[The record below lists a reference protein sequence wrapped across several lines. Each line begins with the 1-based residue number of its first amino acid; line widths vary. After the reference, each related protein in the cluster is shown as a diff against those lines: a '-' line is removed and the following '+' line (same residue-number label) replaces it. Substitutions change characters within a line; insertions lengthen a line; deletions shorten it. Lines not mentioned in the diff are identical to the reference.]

1 MERIRIGTNIGI
13 VWHIFVSAELGE
25 SFILKDKEDSLK
37 IYIRSPHDIYEVP
50 YFTVDNDTIKL
61 SFPGQF
67 QRYTGVHALVLKD
80 TTDGERTL
88 CKDFAFELIKHL
100 EEEGEAYEDNEE
112 KKIIS
117 LNSSI
122 LVSKAGESAYE
133 VWLRMGNT
141 GSQEDFFNWL
151 RGGTLVNFN
160 FKKPLRSAL
169 SDDGVNYD
177 VWLDGDALSDV
188 VNGAFIRSDI
198 DDEADG
204 TITFNKGIIVGGA
217 LLNAVVKSSEI
228 DSILNDNQIITA
240 NAVLKIIQKYLAS
253 LAEKY
258 IRKDID
264 DEANG
269 LITFLRGLKS
279 DALAKFLSGMAV
291 QGMATFSDS
300 LSSPNF
306 WTGWSGYGW
315 KLWMRDTVNVIN
327 QTVKRATME
336 IDDLTVRGTFR
347 VFEFVI
353 NQLRGE
359 NDNYIFSGMMK
370 VDHVDYDSQTI
381 YLDTNKGETYN
392 PFREGDIIRCKRF
405 KFGDNIAK
413 QYDILVKEA
422 QVGDISDGEDRVDY
436 IVWENLDILAGEIEQ
451 GDVLCR
457 LDSLTDSDRK
467 GIIATTSIGNDAPYL
482 DVLYGM
488 ITNPEGS
495 LKVRLGR
502 LDGIINDVMGSLE
515 GFGLFSNNAY
525 LSGKFYLYTGDSIET
540 RIKMLENLFSSTM
553 TKTTYDIK
561 DENNIVLNCSFVN
574 DMANWIKSADDTDF
588 YFLDDELIT
597 LDDDVYSESRSEV
610 TIENVQGKDMLHL
623 LNSYVRQ
630 QNSLFVGRVPEDSE
644 VEEYEKNDKG
654 EIVKNEDGTPKI
666 VTKTLR
672 PTIYITYRYMCKQG
686 GSLSIGFDNGRI
698 VQYTSDMGV
707 IVTVEELGLLTAET
721 TSNDGVWVERQ
732 FKGYYDKRGDF
743 VISATGEVYIDL
755 LSVTSKPLDDF
766 KNIVSTA
773 LIQTSGV
780 IGLYGKNI
788 KAAYDNIGGLTTSI
802 TELGVRVDANKEQV
816 DIFLD
821 KTYPADMKE
830 VKNGITV
837 NEQGISAVAKTVESN
852 ETRIGMLEVTDSRIT
867 SYVSKT
873 RTAGAELVYNNTVTI
888 RTTEENKTAVALD
901 YVITPTF
908 LIANEPQAISSI
920 QVASDSISGNPRL
933 VVTDDGLS
941 VRVICGKD
949 TLFVEPKLLEAVVT
963 VTRKEEDVFGEEVS
977 STYDRSMF
985 ITVYPS
991 TKGETGYRGAFKSTV
1006 FKRSLAKPDKPTG
1019 GTYDSPVPEGWSDGI
1034 PTVAEGEENY
1044 QIWASMKVMYDYPSS
1059 SDWSEP
1065 APMSDS
1071 ADFDVEFSS
1080 LESPS
1085 DPVGHPNTNKQ
1096 WSNNADKDT
1105 IWMATSVCKNGVWTD
1120 WEVIKAKGEKGDPG
1134 RGVTSVNTFY
1144 ALHTSLSATPS
1155 DGAFTYDTLS
1165 DVVISSN
1172 ADMYVWSADKVT
1184 YSEGDPEFTGKY
1196 CIGKCSDL
1204 ASVSEQYGTSSSAT
1218 NEPTTWSD
1226 TYPQDIQSG
1235 SYIWTRDKITWK
1247 DGSMTYSAAQLS
1259 GQIPVGISSIENTYN
1274 VTATSTAKPTY
1285 WLSNSPAVT
1294 DENPFLWRKMV
1305 ITYTNGTTKT
1315 DISLIGAKGSKG
1327 VDGTSVEYIYKLSTT
1342 ESVPATPSTS
1352 QVDNYVPTGWSD
1364 DPQGVTSTNKFEYVS
1379 SRTKSNGVWSA
1390 FSTPSLWAKYSEDGK
1405 TGYGF
1410 VATVDRNNKFTE
1422 AQWNDTYGATGH
1434 TETWSDTSAIRNG
1447 CRVGDIFLV
1456 TGYATDTLNMHSA
1469 FYRSTTASGNLT
1481 GTCISHSVVARG
1493 QKGDTGAGEVW
1504 QLIDNGCY
1512 ASVTAEEKLTLYLA
1526 YVVVYTIDGTSVSN
1540 TNYKVYWK
1548 ANNKTDWHYA
1558 SNGVMLNDVDFNK
1571 DATYK
1576 DTESFVVR
1584 LEYNNV
1590 AVGSITVPVKL
1601 APGAAQIITENMIK
1615 TNVFGSDEWSSVKQ
1629 TASEVKTEIE
1639 NARGD
1644 KTTLVAN
1651 LNAISSSISTVDDKV
1666 TTLKH
1671 TVDGIDLSVYAK
1683 IVDVNGAVKD
1693 LTTKIEAK
1701 QDKIDLSVYAEKTY
1715 VDTETGNIVK
1725 ELSNSGI
1732 DIEAH
1737 KITISSTGQLVIDT
1751 TNFKLDEDGDVIIKG
1766 DITATS
1772 GKIGGFSIQSKS
1784 IYSDAMDK
1792 ETQSPMIILDSS
1804 GKLYGRSVDI
1814 KGKITATSGEFD
1826 NCVVNE
1832 TCTITKINAT
1842 SGTIGGWNISANGLS
1857 TTNNTASLGVSYSG
1871 TKFARINSSVD
1882 PEYMLV
1888 VRNDGHGAASFT
1900 SYGDNGVALFLNAQ
1914 AGDGSYALQSYG
1926 DVILEAR
1933 AGEHIAV
1940 TGLSLSVIAVK
1951 SGGPIPSNADVVTF
1965 INSSAITVN
1974 MPDATTNKGKVLFM
1988 KRVFGSGSITL
1999 IGSLYHPGNMNTPDS
2014 DTEWVNGNKS
2024 MMFVSDGKRWI
2035 AFYCG

>member
-50 YFTVDNDTIKL
+50 YFTVDDDTIKL

-112 KKIIS
+112 KKIIA

-177 VWLDGDALSDV
+177 VWLDGDALSDA

-467 GIIATTSIGNDAPYL
+467 GIIAATSIGNDAPYL

-502 LDGIINDVMGSLE
+502 LDGIINEVMGSLE

-574 DMANWIKSADDTDF
+574 DMTNWIKSADDTDF

-623 LNSYVRQ
+623 LNSNVRQ

-644 VEEYEKNDKG
+644 VEEYEKNDNG
-654 EIVKNEDGTPKI
+654 DIVKNEDGTPKI

-672 PTIYITYRYMCKQG
+672 PTIYITYMYMCKQG
-686 GSLSIGFDNGRI
+686 GSLSIGFDNGRR

-707 IVTVEELGLLTAET
+707 IVTVDELGLLSEET
-721 TSNDGVWVERQ
+721 TANDGVWVERQ
-732 FKGYYDKRGDF
+732 FKGYYDKKGDF
-743 VISATGEVYIDL
+743 VISATGEVYIDV

-788 KAAYDNIGGLTTSI
+788 KAAYDNIGGLITSI

-821 KTYPADMKE
+821 KTYPTDMKE

-873 RTAGAELVYNNTVTI
+873 RTAGAELVYNSTVTI

-908 LIANEPQAISSI
+908 LIANEPQVISSI
-920 QVASDSISGNPRL
+920 QVASDSVSGNPRL

-963 VTRKEEDVFGEEVS
+963 VTRKEEDIFGEEVS
-977 STYDRSMF
+977 SSYDRSMF

-1006 FKRSLAKPDKPTG
+1006 FKRSLEKPDKPTG

-1034 PTVAEGEENY
+1034 PAVAEGEENY

-1096 WSNNADKDT
+1096 WSNNGDENT
-1105 IWMATSVCKNGVWTD
+1105 VWMAVSRCKNGIWSD
-1120 WEVIKAKGEKGDPG
+1120 WDVIKVKGEKGVGIYSIDI
-1134 RGVTSVNTFY
+1134 TYNI
-1144 ALHTSLSATPS
+1144 S
-1155 DGAFTYDTLS
+1155 DT
-1165 DVVISSN
+1165 
-1172 ADMYVWSADKVT
+1172 
-1184 YSEGDPEFTGKY
+1184 
-1196 CIGKCSDL
+1196 
-1204 ASVSEQYGTSSSAT
+1204 AS
-1218 NEPTTWSD
+1218 NEPTEWFE
-1226 TYPQDIQSG
+1226 
-1235 SYIWTRDKITWK
+1235 
-1247 DGSMTYSAAQLS
+1247 YS
-1259 GQIPVGISSIENTYN
+1259 PE
-1274 VTATSTAKPTY
+1274 VTEEK
-1285 WLSNSPAVT
+1285 
-1294 DENPFLWRKMV
+1294 PFLWRKIV
-1305 ITYTNGTTKT
+1305 ITYTDGSSKT
-1315 DISLIGAKGSKG
+1315 DKAAIGAKGAKG
-1327 VDGTSVEYIYKLSTT
+1327 VDGNGSDFAFYLSD
-1342 ESVPATPSTS
+1342 SPNVPAAPSGI
-1352 QVDNYVPTGWSD
+1352 VPITYN
-1364 DPQGVTSTNKFEYVS
+1364 PS
-1379 SRTKSNGVWSA
+1379 SRTAKVWTDDSQGVDDTYKYEFISEMKQVKGVWQGYG
-1390 FSTPSLWAKYSEDGK
+1390 TPTIFANWSEDGEQGPA
-1405 TGYGF
+1405 GYGF
-1410 VATVDRNNKFTE
+1410 VACVDRNGSFTE
-1422 AQWNDTYGATGH
+1422 SEWNNKYGKEGH
-1434 TETWSDTSAIRNG
+1434 TEEWTNTSSIRNG
-1447 CRVGDIFLV
+1447 CRIGDIFMV
-1456 TGYATDTLNMHSA
+1456 SGKASDTGNVHTAY
-1469 FYRSTTASGNLT
+1469 YRSTTESGNLK
-1481 GTCISHSVVARG
+1481 GTCINHTTAEKG

-1512 ASVTAEEKLTLYLA
+1512 ASMAANETLTFHLN
-1526 YVVVYTIDGTSVSN
+1526 YVVVYTIDGTSVNNSA
-1540 TNYKVYWK
+1540 YKVYWK
-1548 ANNKTDWHYA
+1548 ADNISTWNTATNGTILNAVDVNNA
-1558 SNGVMLNDVDFNK
+1558 SYSS
-1571 DATYK
+1571 YK
-1576 DTESFVVR
+1576 QTQSFIVR

-1615 TNVFGSDEWSSVKQ
+1615 TNVFGSEVWSSLKQ
-1629 TASEVKTEIE
+1629 TAEDAKLEIQ

-1644 KTTLVAN
+1644 KATLVAN

-1666 TTLKH
+1666 TTLKQ

-1701 QDKIDLSVYAEKTY
+1701 QDKINLSVYAEKTY

-1751 TNFKLDEDGDVIIKG
+1751 TNFKLDGDGDVIIKG

-1784 IYSDAMDK
+1784 IYSDAMDE

-1804 GKLYGRSVDI
+1804 GKIYGRSVDI

-1826 NCVVNE
+1826 NCVVKE

-1900 SYGDNGVALFLNAQ
+1900 SYGDNGVALFLNGQ
-1914 AGDGSYALQSYG
+1914 AGDGSYALKSHG

-1940 TGLSLSVIAVK
+1940 RGLSLSVIAVS
-1951 SGGPIPSNADVVTF
+1951 SGGTIPSNADVVTF
-1965 INSSAITVN
+1965 INSSAIKVN

-2014 DTEWVNGNKS
+2014 DTEWINGNKS

-2035 AFYCG
+2035 TFYCG